1 MILPTIRASLS
12 RSDAQQLV
20 HLLGSG
26 LPGMGYVSLVE
37 APRDER
43 TSLQTPS
50 QPRTVLCWQ
59 DPPVPGPPST
69 RTRLR
74 CGLPTL
80 LCASDYTRQ
89 VARALLGDDGRR
101 SDSVSAA
108 NVVSVRMS

>member
-59 DPPVPGPPST
+59 DPPVPGPP
-69 RTRLR
+69 
-74 CGLPTL
+74 LP
-80 LCASDYTRQ
+80 
-89 VARALLGDDGRR
+89 GRG
-101 SDSVSAA
+101 SAA
-108 NVVSVRMS
+108 AYRHCSAHPIILGRLGEHF

>member
-37 APRDER
+37 APRNER
-43 TSLQTPS
+43 ASLQKPP

-59 DPPVPGPPST
+59 VPGPPST

-80 LCASDYTRQ
+80 FCASDYTRQ

>member
-12 RSDAQQLV
+12 RSDAQRLV

-26 LPGMGYVSLVE
+26 SPGMGYVSLVE

-59 DPPVPGPPST
+59 DPPVPGPPYQDEAPLRPT
-69 RTRLR
+69 DTVLRIRL
-74 CGLPTL
+74 
-80 LCASDYTRQ
+80 Y
-89 VARALLGDDGRR
+89 
-101 SDSVSAA
+101 
-108 NVVSVRMS
+108 